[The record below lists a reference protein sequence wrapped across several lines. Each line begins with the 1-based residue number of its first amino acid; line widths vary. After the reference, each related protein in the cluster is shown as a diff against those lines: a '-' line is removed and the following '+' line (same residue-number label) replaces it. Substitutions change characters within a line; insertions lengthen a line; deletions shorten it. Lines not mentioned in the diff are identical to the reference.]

1 VGYTRLSGSKGID
14 YRYRREKE
22 ATKMT
27 DEKITEEEISTLVD
41 RFYAKVRRDPEIGPI
56 FNKTV
61 EDWPA
66 HLALL
71 KNFWSTVMLTTR
83 RYKGDP
89 MMTHLQ
95 LPLES
100 DHFSRWLDLFAETA
114 KEVMAPEHAA
124 SIIAK
129 SERIAGNF
137 KAGIA
142 YKRGDLTRP
151 HL

>member
-1 VGYTRLSGSKGID
+1 MA
-14 YRYRREKE
+14 E
-22 ATKMT
+22 
-27 DEKITEEEISTLVD
+27 EKITEKEISSLVD

-56 FNKTV
+56 FNEKV
-61 EDWPA
+61 EDWPT

-71 KNFWSTVMLTTR
+71 KNFWSTVMLTTG

-95 LPLES
+95 LPLEPS
-100 DHFSRWLDLFAETA
+100 HFNRWLELFAETA
-114 KEVMAPEHAA
+114 KEVMAPGHAA
-124 SIIAK
+124 IIIAK

-142 YKRGDLTRP
+142 YQRGSLAQT

>member
-1 VGYTRLSGSKGID
+1 
-14 YRYRREKE
+14 
-22 ATKMT
+22 MT
-27 DEKITEEEISTLVD
+27 EQKITEQEISDLVD
-41 RFYAKVRRDPEIGPI
+41 RFYAKVRLDPEIGPI
-56 FNKTV
+56 FNEKV

-89 MMTHLQ
+89 MMIHLQ
-95 LPLES
+95 LPLEPN
-100 DHFSRWLDLFAETA
+100 HFSRWLELFAETA
-114 KEVMAPEHAA
+114 REVMSPEHAA
-124 SIIAK
+124 IIIAK

-137 KAGIA
+137 QAGIA
-142 YKRGDLTRP
+142 YQRGNLTQP

>member
-1 VGYTRLSGSKGID
+1 MA
-14 YRYRREKE
+14 E
-22 ATKMT
+22 
-27 DEKITEEEISTLVD
+27 EKITEEEISNLVD

-56 FNKTV
+56 FNEKV
-61 EDWPA
+61 EDWPT

-95 LPLES
+95 LPLEPS
-100 DHFSRWLDLFAETA
+100 HFSRWLELFAETA

-124 SIIAK
+124 IIIAK

-142 YKRGDLTRP
+142 YHRGSFAQPNL
-151 HL
+151 

>member
-1 VGYTRLSGSKGID
+1 M
-14 YRYRREKE
+14 EE
-22 ATKMT
+22 
-27 DEKITEEEISTLVD
+27 EKITEEEISTLVD

-56 FNKTV
+56 FNEKV

-95 LPLES
+95 LPLEAS
-100 DHFSRWLDLFAETA
+100 HFTRWLELFAETA
-114 KEVMAPEHAA
+114 KEVMGPQHAA
-124 SIIAK
+124 IIIAK

-142 YKRGDLTRP
+142 YQRGNFAQPNL
-151 HL
+151 